1 MAEKDQKYEKY
12 LKHMPVMP
20 DVASRILAMADDKLD
35 ISFKE
40 LEGIIKIDAGLSAK
54 ILKIANSALY
64 ARQREIASIQMAITL
79 LGFKNI
85 KSLVMLVTASNFGK
99 AAQRSAFYQSFW
111 RHSVHS
117 ALMSRHMC
125 LRVGMREDA
134 ENAFIGALMHDIGQ
148 VAFYNTDESRYL
160 EILQE
165 VMYGDS
171 PIDLLERDAFGVDHR
186 ELGAS
191 VFHSWF
197 FPQMFVDIA
206 REHGSLNIVSPHKQ
220 IILIVSM
227 ADMITDLLGLGIGS
241 GNEEK
246 LAEYTPHSPVGAED
260 VQYYMSKYLD
270 DMQAD
275 PLLQQ
280 CQELFQLESMT
291 A

>member
-1 MAEKDQKYEKY
+1 
-12 LKHMPVMP
+12 
-20 DVASRILAMADDKLD
+20 
-35 ISFKE
+35 
-40 LEGIIKIDAGLSAK
+40 
-54 ILKIANSALY
+54 
-64 ARQREIASIQMAITL
+64 
-79 LGFKNI
+79 
-85 KSLVMLVTASNFGK
+85 
-99 AAQRSAFYQSFW
+99 
-111 RHSVHS
+111 
-117 ALMSRHMC
+117 
-125 LRVGMREDA
+125 
-134 ENAFIGALMHDIGQ
+134 
-148 VAFYNTDESRYL
+148 
-160 EILQE
+160 
-165 VMYGDS
+165 MYGDS